1 MMSECIRRTGFP
13 LSFWEQLANAVSMV
27 IANLYIW
34 RESQQILDGTRYEF
48 DVEIIRFFAL
58 LHCPCSI
65 SYHVTLMWR
74 CRRACSL
81 VDRNTWTR
89 VLDMGAIHVC
99 CAAYGLAL
107 SHGASPWFVAFNSL
121 ANFMSVYMM
130 VKRMAI
136 GGDGYDFGDDWRL
149 TACIMFYP
157 TAILLR
163 SRVAEFFC
171 IWLLGLT
178 SWGLQNVSPFG
189 HAASRIP
196 LALFLAILMKSASE
210 A

>member
-1 MMSECIRRTGFP
+1 MSECVRRTGFP

-34 RESQQILDGTRYEF
+34 RESQQILDGTSYEF

-107 SHGASPWFVAFNSL
+107 SHGASPWFVAVNSL
-121 ANFMSVYMM
+121 VIFESSDAAEVHELLVVIASLSRRPSSAATFGSSMWLKQCRASKKKDAN
-130 VKRMAI
+130 KQQA
-136 GGDGYDFGDDWRL
+136 G
-149 TACIMFYP
+149 
-157 TAILLR
+157 LL
-163 SRVAEFFC
+163 
-171 IWLLGLT
+171 
-178 SWGLQNVSPFG
+178 N
-189 HAASRIP
+189 
-196 LALFLAILMKSASE
+196 
-210 A
+210 